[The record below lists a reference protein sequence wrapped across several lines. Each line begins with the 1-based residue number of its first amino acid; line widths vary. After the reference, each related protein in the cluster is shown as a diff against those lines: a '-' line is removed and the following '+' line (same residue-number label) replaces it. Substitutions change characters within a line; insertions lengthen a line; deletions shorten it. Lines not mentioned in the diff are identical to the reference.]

1 MTFSFLPNSIVNN
14 AANPADN
21 ESPYSFLAFIQYQ
34 DYNSQDI
41 DAQLKEY
48 QSYINLWGSKKNL
61 KKSEENLV
69 VRDAY
74 INLMREI
81 TLNFSTEE
89 EKKFILN
96 ADFNDDSDLDIV
108 IPFFIQ
114 KLKQISFYYKSKR
127 QDVKNSLIR
136 HNLKGSDFGVET
148 IVKNIIYDYVETKLD
163 TKGNI
168 NGIN

>member
-1 MTFSFLPNSIVNN
+1 MNFSFLPNSIVNN

-61 KKSEENLV
+61 KKSEETLI

-81 TLNFSTEE
+81 TINFSTEE
-89 EKKFILN
+89 EKKFIIN
-96 ADFNDDSDLDIV
+96 ADFNDDSDLMNDVPIGEWAEDGELG
-108 IPFFIQ
+108 FFGSI
-114 KLKQISFYYKSKR
+114 FKSI
-127 QDVKNSLIR
+127 KNIFSNIWNMFLE
-136 HNLKGSDFGVET
+136 LLFGV
-148 IVKNIIYDYVETKLD
+148 IIIFVLLCLIYFIFKCVFTKLA
-163 TKGNI
+163 K
-168 NGIN
+168 